1 MSFLQNLLSDYFIR
15 LTDDNDDCQKTK
27 LFKLEKE
34 IGKLSLQ
41 VHDHLQLIA

>member
-1 MSFLQNLLSDYFIR
+1 MMIVK
-15 LTDDNDDCQKTK
+15 KTK